1 MKDPIPTFSHIITA
15 IRDRYPDFGYIHLV
29 EPRVSG
35 PFSSDELNSKSNE
48 TLRKIWSPRAY
59 LTAGGY
65 TREDAIKAAE
75 EQNTLVVFGRPY
87 TSNVS
92 HRFNYWIIRLTCNL
106 YVDLHSLI
114 FCGGSEMISP

>member
-35 PFSSDELNSKSNE
+35 PFSSEELNSKSNE
-48 TLRKIWSPRAY
+48 PLRKIWSPRAY

-65 TREDAIKAAE
+65 TREDAIKSAE
-75 EQNTLVVFGRPY
+75 EQTTLVVFGRPY

-92 HRFNYWIIRLTCNL
+92 HRFDYWMANL
-106 YVDLHSLI
+106 ICTSYMDLHSLI
-114 FCGGSEMISP
+114 FRGGSGMISP